1 MKLRFTL
8 HQTADSKKTYRAVKE
23 LRASMKLAAKAV
35 AESDLA
41 DIQSFDLSVVLMS
54 DEELLQLNISSLG
67 HDWYTDIIT
76 FEIDR
81 TVDSLEAE
89 LYLSVDRA
97 KENARKA
104 KVTMDRELVHLVIHG
119 ALHLAGYDDHNA
131 QAKKLMKQRERFYL
145 ARL

>member
-1 MKLRFTL
+1 
-8 HQTADSKKTYRAVKE
+8 
-23 LRASMKLAAKAV
+23 MKLAAKAV